1 MSQSYK
7 ASYAPELEHAKSIA
21 RSLEEFRLLHLSNTT
36 SITHL
41 SSQPGSE
48 IHESTLTD
56 EADIRAT
63 VQAETNSPLFQ
74 FLFVNLFEL
83 ADAIA
88 LKCAN
93 AISSFVYKHLLHNS
107 SDPIPHDANKLRI
120 SRSCFESLANQLMLP
135 ASFIFSLARHYLPNG
150 QGSRKIHMV
159 NNTSFE
165 FWYFLPIRIQF
176 ESRTSKATTDK
187 DYSNQMNPF
196 HKLHLPDVQLDIH
209 RSCVGIFSRVDPVS
223 KRFTFFAIDFMH
235 GRWPRVALEP
245 KERILEVL
253 RRQATS
259 ETAFGREFHVHLVY
273 LSSATRWW
281 TNALNSVNEQLIVYE
296 RKLQSELDSEGT
308 SAEPTLTE
316 LNRALHSVA
325 AHLYRYLSELQS
337 MKSIVTDLLADYK
350 SVHHEEISSGKLD
363 DLEEATRG
371 YSMILS
377 SVEATYQFAVELEKK
392 TQNIL
397 ALLFNRIQ
405 INNDRLLV
413 ANGQAMQAILRAM
426 QEDAN
431 LSRQMAKRSHTLA
444 QEMKKDSIAM
454 KTIAIVTMFFLP
466 GATFAALLSM
476 PFFDNEEW
484 MGHADRFWVWV
495 ALTLPSTTAC
505 FVFYKVW
512 RRRARM
518 FSNTENDANKPEC

>member
-1 MSQSYK
+1 M
-7 ASYAPELEHAKSIA
+7 AKG
-21 RSLEEFRLLHLSNTT
+21 L
-36 SITHL
+36 
-41 SSQPGSE
+41 
-48 IHESTLTD
+48 
-56 EADIRAT
+56 
-63 VQAETNSPLFQ
+63 
-74 FLFVNLFEL
+74 
-83 ADAIA
+83 
-88 LKCAN
+88 
-93 AISSFVYKHLLHNS
+93 
-107 SDPIPHDANKLRI
+107 
-120 SRSCFESLANQLMLP
+120 
-135 ASFIFSLARHYLPNG
+135 
-150 QGSRKIHMV
+150 
-159 NNTSFE
+159 
-165 FWYFLPIRIQF
+165 
-176 ESRTSKATTDK
+176 
-187 DYSNQMNPF
+187 
-196 HKLHLPDVQLDIH
+196 LDIH
-209 RSCVGIFSRVDPVS
+209 RSCVGIFSRVDPAS
-223 KRFTFFAIDFMH
+223 KRFTFFTIDFMH
-235 GRWPRVALEP
+235 GRWPRVAMEP

-253 RRQATS
+253 RRQATT

-296 RKLQSELDSEGT
+296 RRLQSELDNEGT

-337 MKSIVTDLLADYK
+337 MKSIVTDLLADYS
-350 SVHHEEISSGKLD
+350 SVHQEEISSGKLD

-371 YSMILS
+371 YNMVLS
-377 SVEATYQFAVELEKK
+377 NVEATYQFAVELEKK

-505 FVFYKVW
+505 FIFYKMW
-512 RRRARM
+512 RRRARV
-518 FSNTENDANKPEC
+518 FSNSETDGNKPEC